1 MADIIEEDQ
10 SKSKDPAG
18 STPGKKKD
26 KKQKGDKGGNPA
38 GEGKGQQKGGGNK
51 SPTQCTQQNTE
62 DAKQTDPSK
71 TQKHQKDSGEASQTD
86 PNKPK
91 KSKSELKAERRAL
104 QTKQRDQKMQKKEGG
119 TTGTSKDS
127 STASVAKIE
136 PKRVPGH
143 LMADDAQAQK
153 RMAKKLEKQHI
164 PQRTKVQRQVRL
176 FEHLHQYER
185 EFSLTQTL
193 SFKST
198 GTSIHPAIV
207 RLGVKYA
214 EGVICGSNARCL
226 AMLAAFKQVI
236 EDYTTPQH
244 KELSR
249 DLEAK
254 IKPYISFLNQCRLMS
269 VSMGNAIKHLKWNI
283 SHVSRDLS
291 DYKAKQ
297 ELIESIDNYIN
308 IKIEL
313 PAEAISSFVIDDKK
327 IVKNDVIVVYA
338 CSSLVLRVLSEA
350 HKSGIKFRVIVI
362 DGRPRMEGKEML
374 RRLVKVGIK
383 CSYMLISAV
392 SYAMQEATKVFLG
405 AHALLANGCV
415 MSRVGS
421 SQIALVAKSF
431 NVSVLVC
438 CETYK
443 FCERGQTDSFV
454 LNELGD
460 PDDLVNIGNKTPYL
474 SDWRDYNSLTLL
486 NLVYDVTPPEFVS
499 VVITEY
505 GLIPCTSVPVVL
517 RMKQVGTAET

>member
-1 MADIIEEDQ
+1 MSEKMEL
-10 SKSKDPAG
+10 AG
-18 STPGKKKD
+18 QAKAKEPGKKKD
-26 KKQKGDKGGNPA
+26 KKQKGEKGNNTTGD
-38 GEGKGQQKGGGNK
+38 GIGQGQQKAPEGAK
-51 SPTQCTQQNTE
+51 SPKQKTQQSAEESKPPETN
-62 DAKQTDPSK
+62 K
-71 TQKHQKDSGEASQTD
+71 TQKSKESQKHSVEASQTD
-86 PNKPK
+86 QNKPE
-91 KSKSELKAERRAL
+91 KSKAELKAERRAL
-104 QTKQRDQKMQKKEGG
+104 QEQQRALKAQKKESGASG
-119 TTGTSKDS
+119 PSKDTS
-127 STASVAKIE
+127 AASVVKTE
-136 PKRVPGH
+136 PKRVPDH
-143 LMADDAQAQK
+143 IMADDAQTQK
-153 RMAKKLEKQHI
+153 KMAKKLEKQQI

-185 EFSLTQTL
+185 EFSLTQSL
-193 SFKST
+193 PFKSS
-198 GTSIHPAIV
+198 SIHPAIV
-207 RLGVKYA
+207 RLGVQYA

-236 EDYTTPQH
+236 ADYTTPPH

-269 VSMGNAIKHLKWNI
+269 VSMGNAIKQLKWNM
-283 SHVSRDLS
+283 SHVSRDLTDS
-291 DYKAKQ
+291 EAKQ
-297 ELIESIDNYIN
+297 QLIDSIDEYIN
-308 IKIEL
+308 IKITL
-313 PAEAISSFVIDDKK
+313 PAKAISNFVMEDKK
-327 IVKNDVIVVYA
+327 IVNGDVIIVYA
-338 CSSLVLRVLSEA
+338 CSSLVLAVLRNA
-350 HKSGIKFRVIVI
+350 HKSGINFRVIVI

-374 RRLVKVGIK
+374 RRLVRAGIK
-383 CSYMLISAV
+383 CSYMLINAV

-421 SQIALVAKSF
+421 SQLALVAKSF

-474 SDWRDYNSLTLL
+474 SDWRDYSSLTLL

-499 VVITEY
+499 VVITEL

-517 RMKQVGTAET
+517 RMKQVQTAET